1 MTEVIENQDNLVEGD
16 VQSPSQLQRTFKSFQ
31 ALVDYAMIF
40 NIHNGAFG
48 TAHDGKGGTLYVLQY
63 ANTQE
68 N

>member
-1 MTEVIENQDNLVEGD
+1 MTEVTENQDNVVEGD
-16 VQSPSQLQRTFKSFQ
+16 VQSPSQLQRTFKTFQ

-40 NIHNGAFG
+40 HIHNGAFG
-48 TAHDGKGGTLYVLQY
+48 TAYDGKGGTMYVLQY